1 MGMAKVAGAEQ
12 PRAGTKRPKLIG
24 MIERPEGA
32 SVVEI
37 GQRPGWLT
45 HTVRAAITGLRKAGR
60 EVTRSKDD
68 QDRSVYRFASIET
81 AGKR

>member
-1 MGMAKVAGAEQ
+1 MAKVAGTEQ

-37 GQRPGWLT
+37 GQRLP